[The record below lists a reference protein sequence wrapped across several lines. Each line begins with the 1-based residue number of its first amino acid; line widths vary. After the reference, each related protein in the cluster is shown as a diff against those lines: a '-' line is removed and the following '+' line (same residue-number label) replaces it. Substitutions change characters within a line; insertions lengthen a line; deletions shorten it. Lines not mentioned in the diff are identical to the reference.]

1 MSMESFGGVSQ
12 SAPEG
17 AKNEK
22 SLENQVVNYR
32 LESGA
37 DVEVRSKDFYPQD
50 NEVQLDPN
58 RAVIFL
64 PGILMNPG
72 DDIVKNLGQS
82 FAEKSLGK
90 TIVISTKLTKGNLSQ
105 EDAKKLDLIYEEA
118 KGIKNY
124 IQEKGLTEITLA
136 GWSLGGDKAIDVA
149 ELLQDD
155 QDLKIEG
162 VILLSPAGLY
172 DERKPGQLKNKVIK
186 DSLGTPISL
195 AAELAP
201 GFGVDRTPS
210 YRKKYVRTLLRGMS
224 GAYGTAS
231 NLVKNFVA
239 SPNEYPG
246 KLQRDFSEM
255 EKKNPRI
262 QEIKAPVVLIVGAK
276 DGVVPLGEIIPFEE
290 EAKIEEER
298 ISMQNQRLELEKSG
312 GTWIGKKP
320 FNTREK
326 YLKQNLFKKSP
337 FVRMITAEKMGKHGL
352 PVYRAEDVVNASL
365 GTLERYYREGAIVE
379 ENK

>member
-186 DSLGTPISL
+186 I
-195 AAELAP
+195 
-201 GFGVDRTPS
+201 
-210 YRKKYVRTLLRGMS
+210 
-224 GAYGTAS
+224 
-231 NLVKNFVA
+231 
-239 SPNEYPG
+239 
-246 KLQRDFSEM
+246 
-255 EKKNPRI
+255 
-262 QEIKAPVVLIVGAK
+262 
-276 DGVVPLGEIIPFEE
+276 
-290 EAKIEEER
+290 
-298 ISMQNQRLELEKSG
+298 
-312 GTWIGKKP
+312 
-320 FNTREK
+320 
-326 YLKQNLFKKSP
+326 LKVYFK
-337 FVRMITAEKMGKHGL
+337 
-352 PVYRAEDVVNASL
+352 
-365 GTLERYYREGAIVE
+365 
-379 ENK
+379 